1 MKKYP
6 FKVLL
11 VKIGENYQGRV
22 VYQEGS
28 PRFDVD
34 FLNQRDQLVS
44 AGVKCSSCFEFGVHN
59 NGGTLFLRGDE
70 AFADHHSVR
79 ITNTYYYINDMATSL
94 NKSIKEM
101 YDYDAGLPI

>member
-11 VKIGENYQGRV
+11 VKIGENYHGRV

-34 FLNQRDQLVS
+34 FLNQRDQLLS
-44 AGVKCSSCFEFGVHN
+44 ASVKCSSCFEFGVHN
-59 NGGTLFLRGDE
+59 NGGTLFLRGDQPY
-70 AFADHHSVR
+70 ADHENVR
-79 ITNTYYYINDMATSL
+79 ISNSYYYVYDMATNL
-94 NKSIKEM
+94 NTSIKEH
-101 YDYDAGLPI
+101 YEEVSI